1 MEFDDAN
8 LTTRKIQSHC
18 RKLASKFHPDRHRN
32 KDDKERL
39 EMELRFMEIQQACG
53 ILNKVKINR
62 ERKNTWGTSGME
74 SWNND
79 EARNTDNNDA
89 DFDNNGEYDNN
100 DEEYDNNGGEE
111 NENDAEY
118 DNNDAQYDDND
129 EENDKIVD
137 ADKNDDNCSDEL

>member
-74 SWNND
+74 TWNND
-79 EARNTDNNDA
+79 EARNTDND
-89 DFDNNGEYDNN
+89 DGDYDNN
-100 DEEYDNNGGEE
+100 DAEYDSNGGDYD
-111 NENDAEY
+111 NNDAEY
-118 DNNDAQYDDND
+118 DNNDDEYDDND
-129 EENDKIVD
+129 EDKNKIVD
-137 ADKNDDNCSDEL
+137 DNNDDNCSDEL